1 MIGMRTYLAALL
13 LSAILLFG
21 CTAAPLPEGVTPDGR
36 PYRGAANP
44 KVVIY
49 EYSDFECP
57 FCAQAVGT
65 VDEVVRSYPDTVQLQ
80 YWYFP
85 LETHPRSV
93 PAAIAAECAAQ
104 QGKFW
109 QMHDKLFPN
118 QNALEDSDLA
128 KYAQELGL
136 GMEKF
141 AECQKSDAALAR
153 VEADRLDGMAKGVQ
167 ATPTFFIGQSSI
179 RGSQP
184 LSKFKQVV
192 DSELARAK

>member
-1 MIGMRTYLAALL
+1 MKTVLAALL

-21 CTAAPLPEGVTPDGR
+21 CTAAPLPEGVTADGR

-44 KVVIY
+44 RVVIY

-65 VDEVVRSYPDTVQLQ
+65 VDETLRAYPDSVQLQ
-80 YWYFP
+80 YRHFP
-85 LETHPRSV
+85 LEVHPRGV
-93 PAAIAAECAAQ
+93 PAAVAAECAAE

-109 QMHDKLFPN
+109 QMHDRLFAN
-118 QNALEDSDLA
+118 QNALSDADLA

-136 GMEKF
+136 DMGKF
-141 AECQKSDAALAR
+141 AECQKSDDALSR
-153 VEADRLDGMAKGVQ
+153 VESDRLEGMAKGVQ

-184 LSKFKQVV
+184 ISKFKQVV
-192 DSELARAK
+192 DSELARAR